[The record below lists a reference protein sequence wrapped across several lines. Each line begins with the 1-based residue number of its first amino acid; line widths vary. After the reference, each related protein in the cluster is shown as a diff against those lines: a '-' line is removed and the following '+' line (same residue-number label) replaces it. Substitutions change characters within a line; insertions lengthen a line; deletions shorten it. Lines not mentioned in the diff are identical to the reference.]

1 MPKALVQD
9 VESEPGS
16 YQEAQQS
23 KYAKI
28 WEVATSAEI
37 EGLIRAGTF
46 TLAVK
51 VPVGCNVTD
60 AIWVFKWKADER
72 GKIVKAKARLVA
84 EGFKQKYGVE
94 FLAYRKCCIF

>member
-1 MPKALVQD
+1 MPNELVQD

-28 WEVATSAEI
+28 WEVARSAEI
-37 EGLIRAGTF
+37 EGIIRAGTF

-51 VPVGCNVTD
+51 VPVGCNVID
-60 AIWVFKWKADER
+60 ARRVFK
-72 GKIVKAKARLVA
+72 
-84 EGFKQKYGVE
+84 
-94 FLAYRKCCIF
+94 

>member
-1 MPKALVQD
+1 MATLGPISASQMIYALVAEQRAGDEIELPKELVQD

-23 KYAKI
+23 KNAKI
-28 WEVATSAEI
+28 WEVARSAEI

-51 VPVGCNVTD
+51 VPVGCNVID
-60 AIWVFKWKADER
+60 AK
-72 GKIVKAKARLVA
+72 
-84 EGFKQKYGVE
+84 
-94 FLAYRKCCIF
+94 